1 MTVSKKLSEIL
12 AGMKQD
18 ILKPEDIHEG
28 MNLREDLFFS
38 SFEFLELVAELE
50 KGFSISFDSSDFS
63 SANFE
68 TTDALV
74 ALVSRKLEAVN
85 ASVAVS

>member
-1 MTVSKKLSEIL
+1 MTISKKLSEIL
-12 AGMKQD
+12 AGMKPEM
-18 ILKPEDIHEG
+18 LKPEDIHEG

-50 KGFSISFDSSDFS
+50 KGFSITFDSSDFT

-68 TTDALV
+68 TTDALS
-74 ALVSRKLEAVN
+74 ALIRRKLGVPETTI
-85 ASVAVS
+85 

>member
-1 MTVSKKLSEIL
+1 MNKLSEIL
-12 AGMKQD
+12 AGMKHD
-18 ILKPEDIHEG
+18 VLKPEDIREG

-50 KGFSISFDSSDFS
+50 KGFSITFDSHDFT

-68 TTDALV
+68 TTDALS
-74 ALVSRKLEAVN
+74 ALIRRKLGIATPTV
-85 ASVAVS
+85 

>member
-1 MTVSKKLSEIL
+1 MNKLSGIL

-18 ILKPEDIHEG
+18 VLKPEDIREG

-50 KGFSISFDSSDFS
+50 KGFSITFDSHDFT

-68 TTDALV
+68 TTDALY
-74 ALVSRKLEAVN
+74 ALIRRKLGITVTPVP
-85 ASVAVS
+85 AS